1 MPENYYK
8 KVEEAAAFLRQ
19 KISISPKLIVVLS
32 GGLQG
37 FADILTDI
45 LLLKSTEVPHF
56 PKARAEGHAGEL
68 VFGKYYGYPLVVL
81 RGRYHFYEGLSAQ
94 EVVFPYFVLKQLGAE
109 IVMSTNAVGGVR
121 NDLNPGDIMLV
132 TDHINMMG
140 TNPLIGI
147 ALHRP
152 AEQFTNMNDCYDPN
166 LIKLAYAVGA
176 KQKLKLKEGVYLANS
191 GPSYETKSE
200 IKMFR
205 GWGADTVGMSSVFE
219 VIASR
224 FLKMRVLMLN
234 IVANPAAD
242 RHEGELSHQEV
253 LVAMEKIRFPLVLF
267 LQKMVEGIAK
277 Q

>member
-1 MPENYYK
+1 MPESYYK
-8 KVEEAAAFLRQ
+8 KVEEAVTFLRK

-32 GGLQG
+32 GGLQKS
-37 FADILTDI
+37 ADILTDT
-45 LLLKSTEVPHF
+45 LLLKSTDIPHF
-56 PKARAEGHAGEL
+56 PQAKAEGHRGEL
-68 VFGKYYGYPLVVL
+68 LFGKYHGYPLVGL

-109 IVMSTNAVGGVR
+109 IVMSTNAVGGIR
-121 NDLNPGDIMLV
+121 ADLNPGDILLV

-140 TNPLIGI
+140 TNPLISL
-147 ALHRP
+147 ATHHP
-152 AEQFTNMNDCYDPN
+152 TEQFTSMNDCYDPH
-166 LIKLAYAVGA
+166 LRKLAHEVAA
-176 KQKLKLKEGVYLANS
+176 RQKIKLKEGVFIATS

-200 IKMFR
+200 IKMLR

-234 IVANPAAD
+234 IITNPAAD

-253 LVAMEKIRFPLVLF
+253 LDAMEKIKSPLALF
-267 LQKMVEGIAK
+267 LQKMVEVIAK